1 MFTVISKAATKT
13 SDNAQATFAYVY
25 TIKHYRS
32 IIVILISLHKWLYE
46 HARHNTEHA
55 RKNYKE
61 DILQIY
67 CDIFTLHV
75 KYFSINELV

>member
-1 MFTVISKAATKT
+1 MKT

-46 HARHNTEHA
+46 HARHTALNM
-55 RKNYKE
+55 RDKNIKKLFYR
-61 DILQIY
+61 
-67 CDIFTLHV
+67 
-75 KYFSINELV
+75 S